1 MGKYEQPSKH
11 SGTILIQ
18 EFKFNIFASTTNQQ
32 NKTCG
37 SYVSTK
43 EGNVKEV
50 MFCTLSN
57 SSCMDTVVTAKQ
69 QYFIDRGKKWW

>member
-11 SGTILIQ
+11 SVTLQIQ

-57 SSCMDTVVTAKQ
+57 SSCMDTVTAKQ
-69 QYFIDRGKKWW
+69 Q